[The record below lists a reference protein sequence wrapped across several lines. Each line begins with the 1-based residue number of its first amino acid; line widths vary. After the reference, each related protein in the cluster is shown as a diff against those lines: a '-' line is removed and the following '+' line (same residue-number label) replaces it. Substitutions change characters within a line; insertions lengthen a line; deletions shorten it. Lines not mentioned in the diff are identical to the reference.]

1 MSVSKIIII
10 MITIITS
17 IVLLRL
23 FLIYLTPPG
32 GDVLS
37 WGSNSYGQLGLG
49 KEIPSQEQP
58 KLVAGLTGVAVSQ
71 ISAGATHTMFLTLPG
86 LVYCCGA
93 NKSGQLGLNRVDEKG
108 TDSRLLTFI
117 KPPNMQETDG
127 ILVETCLDH
136 KLGFAA

>member
-1 MSVSKIIII
+1 ML
-10 MITIITS
+10 TIITS

-108 TDSRLLTFI
+108 TDSRLITFI

>member
-1 MSVSKIIII
+1 M
-10 MITIITS
+10 
-17 IVLLRL
+17 
-23 FLIYLTPPG
+23 
-32 GDVLS
+32 LS